1 MATFIEQNMH
11 SDFPVTEFAALALV
25 KWLLMSPSALSTGFT
40 RGLLSAHDQY
50 DVNWHRGI

>member
-25 KWLLMSPSALSTGFT
+25 KWLLMSPSAVSIGFI